1 MACHEIA
8 ALRLGL
14 MQILGI
20 QDEAERQHEL
30 AELNQ
35 GDAPSPEL
43 LRLAETKDFAALKQG
58 FETALTQLE
67 ERVAHTPSGDP
78 QLPYLR
84 SLVILT
90 KKVELDLRN
99 ELDGLTRFFRDL
111 DEMHDF
117 VHEMFPAP
125 KQHD

>member
-14 MQILGI
+14 MQVLGI
-20 QDEAERQHEL
+20 HDEAEREHEL

-35 GDAPSPEL
+35 GGPPSDT
-43 LRLAETKDFAALKQG
+43 LRTLCQARDFGSLKRFFESALA
-58 FETALTQLE
+58 QLE
-67 ERVAHTPSGDP
+67 ERVARTPSDHP
-78 QLPYLR
+78 QMPYLR
-84 SLVILT
+84 TLIVLS

-99 ELDGLTRFFRDL
+99 HLESMTRFYRDL

-125 KQHD
+125 K

>member
-14 MQILGI
+14 MQVLGI
-20 QDEAERQHEL
+20 HDESEREHEL

-35 GDAPSPEL
+35 GGPPSEA
-43 LRLAETKDFAALKQG
+43 LRSLCQAHDFGSLKTFFESALA
-58 FETALTQLE
+58 QLE
-67 ERVAHTPSGDP
+67 ERVARTPADDP
-78 QLPYLR
+78 QMPYLR
-84 SLVILT
+84 TLIVLS

-99 ELDGLTRFFRDL
+99 QLESMTRFYRDL

-125 KQHD
+125 TK

>member
-20 QDEAERQHEL
+20 KDEAERQHEL

-35 GDAPSPEL
+35 GEPPGDT
-43 LRLAETKDFAALKQG
+43 LRVLSQARDFADLKRF
-58 FETALTQLE
+58 FETALVELE
-67 ERVAHTPSGDP
+67 ERVARTKADDP
-78 QLPYLR
+78 QMPYLR
-84 SLVILT
+84 TLVVLS

-99 ELDGLTRFFRDL
+99 QLDSVNRFYRDL

-117 VHEMFPAP
+117 VHEMFPAT
-125 KQHD
+125 